1 MFSFAN
7 ANAKLKKISNTYYY
21 RNRSLFIPNVKLFS
35 QNITPYLIDF
45 PKKIDSS
52 MSYSCLPFSFPP
64 SLSLLN
70 YKKDQYNK
78 NYFQNKNKN
87 KQQRCNGNVSIRE
100 NPTSFTIIFTTTI
113 FVGWIICLI
122 RRKLIAY
129 KFSLDSI

>member
-1 MFSFAN
+1 MFSFVFAN
-7 ANAKLKKISNTYYY
+7 ANATLKKSSNVYYY

-52 MSYSCLPFSFPP
+52 MSYSSLPFSFPP

-78 NYFQNKNKN
+78 NYFQNKNK
-87 KQQRCNGNVSIRE
+87 QQHCNGNVSIRK
-100 NPTSFTIIFTTTI
+100 NPTSFGIIFTTTI

>member
-7 ANAKLKKISNTYYY
+7 ANLKKPSNMYYY
-21 RNRSLFIPNVKLFS
+21 RNRYLFIPNIKLFS
-35 QNITPYLIDF
+35 QNISPHSISF

-52 MSYSCLPFSFPP
+52 MSYSCLPFSL

-70 YKKDQYNK
+70 PKNCQCNK
-78 NYFQNKNKN
+78 IYFKN
-87 KQQRCNGNVSIRE
+87 KQQDCNGNVSIRE

-113 FVGWIICLI
+113 FMGWIICFI
-122 RRKLIAY
+122 RRKLIAH